1 MVEAVPGTISSP
13 VNKLL
18 LQVVLLAKPLNALI
32 YPQVFIVHRQS
43 FNVVRAGRVR
53 RAPEHEE

>member
-13 VNKLL
+13 VNKFL

-43 FNVVRAGRVR
+43 FLVVRAGRVR
-53 RAPEHEE
+53 RESEYVE